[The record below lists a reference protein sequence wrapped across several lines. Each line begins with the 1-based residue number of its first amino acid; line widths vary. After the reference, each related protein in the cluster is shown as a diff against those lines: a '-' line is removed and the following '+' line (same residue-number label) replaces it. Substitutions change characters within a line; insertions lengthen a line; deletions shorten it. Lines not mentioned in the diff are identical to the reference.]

1 MLYYVLIDNSEGIDE
16 SEGLD
21 VVGTTELNSKRCIT
35 YRFYYHC
42 SKNFR
47 HEKNVCDGCYHCI
60 MYKNENPSMMF
71 RILTLKEEKENNE
84 ITTKTYRTVSSYFFS
99 EIENLLNKGNING
112 RKFGC
117 LYKEN
122 FLSEN
127 DIENETKNEV
137 EMN

>member
-1 MLYYVLIDNSEGIDE
+1 MLYYVLIDNCDGIDE

-35 YRFYYHC
+35 CHFYYYC

-47 HEKNVCDGCYHCI
+47 YEKNVCDECYHCI
-60 MYKNENPSMMF
+60 MYENENPSMIF

-84 ITTKTYRTVSSYFFS
+84 MTTKTYRTVSSYFFS
-99 EIENLLNKGNING
+99 EIENLLNKGDINCQ
-112 RKFGC
+112 KFGW

-127 DIENETKNEV
+127 DVENETIK
-137 EMN
+137 